1 MALARITLTFNED
14 LSINDFVSFYF
25 SSSLL
30 GGLNIEILE
39 TWKSSR
45 SNPNEV
51 SVTAPTANI
60 GEASAIIFLSS
71 FLLDFGG
78 NGFFVT
84 RNVNVVRIVVPFNYL
99 TFNTYTTNASVTGII
114 DTVESS
120 SDSFAPIL
128 TNIDSKN
135 KIFLA
140 ESPIHFNFQ
149 NEATDAS
156 IQKVT
161 VEVFIWRGEQADFP
175 ISPTVVFN
183 NIKKISPNDNY
194 IAIELHNEIKAFIT
208 SSNLNK
214 NNPQWA
220 YNTTDTATTAG
231 EGVYFHIVYQVDSES
246 IKQLGTYF
254 ATTGYRYSFEQ
265 KGGMYSTFNDVE
277 TFRRYAKNIRYDNCT
292 INLNTIVA
300 TSHSG
305 TGVNGMISKVE
316 VNPSLREVQT
326 GVSCLIAY
334 VNRLG
339 LWDTFTPF
347 GKFIESIDTKR
358 DEFSNSFRNP
368 LNVNSQIQHLQQ
380 TGSAKGFRKFTIN
393 TGLLDE
399 RNNYQVREIIQSS
412 KIYLVIFEN
421 DVFETERIGLTVDST
436 IVSAD
441 NTEITADSV
450 TVTADDLGNYST
462 FTQIPVKNLT
472 SNFVKK
478 TKLNDKSS
486 IHYTLEFEETNN
498 FINSI
503 L

>member
-1 MALARITLTFNED
+1 MPLATPTLN
-14 LSINDFVSFYF
+14 
-25 SSSLL
+25 
-30 GGLNIEILE
+30 
-39 TWKSSR
+39 
-45 SNPNEV
+45 
-51 SVTAPTANI
+51 
-60 GEASAIIFLSS
+60 
-71 FLLDFGG
+71 
-78 NGFFVT
+78 
-84 RNVNVVRIVVPFNYL
+84 
-99 TFNTYTTNASVTGII
+99 
-114 DTVESS
+114 
-120 SDSFAPIL
+120 
-128 TNIDSKN
+128 NIDSKA

-149 NEATDAS
+149 NDLTDAS
-156 IQKVT
+156 IQKVS
-161 VEVFIWRGEQADFP
+161 VEVYVWRGFQTADLP
-175 ISPTVVFN
+175 ATPTLVFN
-183 NIKKISPNDNY
+183 NIKKISPHDNY
-194 IAIELHNEIKAFIT
+194 IAIELHNEIKSYIT

-220 YNTTDTATTAG
+220 YNTTDKATTAG
-231 EGVYFHIVYQVDSES
+231 EGVYFHIVYQVDTES
-246 IKQLGTYF
+246 VKQLGTYF

-265 KGGMYSTFNDVE
+265 KGGMYSTFNDIE
-277 TFRRYAKNIRYDNCT
+277 TFRRYAKNIRYDNCI
-292 INLNTIVA
+292 INLTTVA
-300 TSHSG
+300 TTSFSG
-305 TGVNGMISKVE
+305 TGTNGMITQTE
-316 VNPSLREVQT
+316 VTPALRETQT

-347 GKFIESIDTKR
+347 GKFVESIDTKR

-380 TGSAKGFRKFTIN
+380 SGSAKGFRKFTIN

-421 DVFETERIGLTVDST
+421 DVFQTTSIGLTVDST

-441 NTEITADSV
+441 NTFITADSV
-450 TVTADDLGNYST
+450 TVTAGDLGNYSD

-486 IHYTLEFEETNN
+486 ISYTLEFEETNN
-498 FINSI
+498 FINAI